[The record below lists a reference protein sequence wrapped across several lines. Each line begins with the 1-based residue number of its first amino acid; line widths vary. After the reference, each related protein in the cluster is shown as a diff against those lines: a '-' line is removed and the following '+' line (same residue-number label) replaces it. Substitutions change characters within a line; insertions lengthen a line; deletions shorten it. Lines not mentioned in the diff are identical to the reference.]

1 MLEVANLT
9 DIDKRTCENL
19 LKAACEARE
28 NAYTPYSKF
37 KVGAA
42 LLCEDG
48 RIFKGCNIENVSF
61 GATNCAER
69 TAVFSAVAA
78 GCKSFTAIAIAAD
91 EKTILPCGIC
101 RQVLLEFAPDI
112 TVICKSG
119 DSYKTFK
126 LCELLPHSFDN
137 FTPEEK

>member
-1 MLEVANLT
+1 MT
-9 DIDKRTCENL
+9 DLDKITCEKL
-19 LKAACEARE
+19 ICEAMKARE
-28 NAYTPYSKF
+28 EAYAPYSHF

-42 LLCEDG
+42 ILCKNG

-61 GATNCAER
+61 SATNCAER
-69 TAVFSAVAA
+69 TAVFSAVAS
-78 GCKSFTAIAIAAD
+78 GCREFSAIAIAAD

-119 DSYKTFK
+119 HSYKTFK